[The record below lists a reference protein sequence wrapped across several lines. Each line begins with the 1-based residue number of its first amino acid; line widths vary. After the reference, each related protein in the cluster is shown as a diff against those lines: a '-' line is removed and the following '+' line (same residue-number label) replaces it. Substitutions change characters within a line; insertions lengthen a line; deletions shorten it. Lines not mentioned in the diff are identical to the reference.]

1 MGAFSLI
8 VVINLLNRYIG
19 EILSGSS
26 GTYSRPVASLL
37 SLYRPSVT
45 TTSQFSST
53 SDSIKTVNKNKSLF
67 KPCVNTSLNAVS
79 SDGGK
84 GIFVTASRGSSKM
97 ASDQKEETIYQF
109 KANTIDGEEVSLAR
123 YRGNV
128 CLVVNVASK

>member
-19 EILSGSS
+19 EILSGSI
-26 GTYSRPVASLL
+26 GTYRRPVASLL

-53 SDSIKTVNKNKSLF
+53 SDSIKTVNRNKNLF
-67 KPCVNTSLNAVS
+67 KPCGNTSLNFES
-79 SDGGK
+79 SDGAS
-84 GIFVTASRGSSKM
+84 GILVTSSRGSSKM
-97 ASDQKEETIYQF
+97 ASGQDETIYQF